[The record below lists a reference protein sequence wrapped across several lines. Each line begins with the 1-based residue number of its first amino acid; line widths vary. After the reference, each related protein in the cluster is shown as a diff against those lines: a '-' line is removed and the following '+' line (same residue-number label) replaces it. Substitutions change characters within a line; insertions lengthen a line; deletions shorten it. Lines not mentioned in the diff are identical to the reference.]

1 MGINYMG
8 DGDKTRVL
16 RKRRQLPTRLHLPD
30 CNTLAFARKD
40 TADTRK
46 CDCGKPPGIL
56 PAHRTIV
63 RRYSP
68 KRDKVALVVV
78 SKSEVLVGEEDLAE
92 SRLLFEAE
100 ADRFIREQQ
109 RKDDQKQR
117 RSQATKMTSWGGSDG

>member
-1 MGINYMG
+1 MPINYMG

-46 CDCGKPPGIL
+46 CDCGKPLGIL

-68 KRDKVALVVV
+68 KRGKVALVVV

-100 ADRFIREQQ
+100 ADRWIREQQ
-109 RKDDQKQR
+109 RADDRAER
-117 RSQATKMTSWGGSDG
+117 RALKAPYAD